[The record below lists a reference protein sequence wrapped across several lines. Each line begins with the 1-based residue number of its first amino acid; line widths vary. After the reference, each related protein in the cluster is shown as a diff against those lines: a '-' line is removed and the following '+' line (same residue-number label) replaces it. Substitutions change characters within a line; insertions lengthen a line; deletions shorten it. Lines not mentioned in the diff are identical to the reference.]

1 MAASEYLVHTI
12 SVQCLLLDHTT
23 LDCVVRS
30 TAMRRTP
37 PNASEHRRNSTGCLE
52 MTYLPP
58 DGGKMY
64 LFSVLLS
71 LLLNK
76 KMSLSTRMALEMDI
90 SARRRRRRSSRRA
103 TYRQVMMYIC
113 GYASYLVSH
122 FFGIIIH
129 LQLFVTP
136 WKRRLKLIFPF
147 LLNTHTH
154 THK

>member
-1 MAASEYLVHTI
+1 
-12 SVQCLLLDHTT
+12 
-23 LDCVVRS
+23 
-30 TAMRRTP
+30 
-37 PNASEHRRNSTGCLE
+37 
-52 MTYLPP
+52 
-58 DGGKMY
+58 MY

-103 TYRQVMMYIC
+103 TYRQFMLYIC
-113 GYASYLVSH
+113 GHLVSH

-136 WKRRLKLIFPF
+136 
-147 LLNTHTH
+147 
-154 THK
+154 